1 MLTQQ
6 EVTRMKSKFDE
17 CCLLDPNLKI
27 EFQHGLLK
35 EFMKKVEAK
44 TRRTAKGS
52 QIVLFVG
59 EMR

>member
-44 TRRTAKGS
+44 TRHAAKGS

>member
-1 MLTQQ
+1 
-6 EVTRMKSKFDE
+6 MKSKFDE
-17 CCLLDPNLKI
+17 YCLLDPNLKI

-44 TRRTAKGS
+44 TRHAAKGS
-52 QIVLFVG
+52 QVVLFVG